1 MKHEK
6 YLCLQREIN
15 PALADV
21 ERYHPG
27 TGIAR
32 LGSFCVIHVSVY
44 MVDIVLSG
52 SRELIV
58 NQVVHLSA
66 RGNQRDTVSA
76 EMNYPTADWKGKQK
90 VLIARSEAT

>member
-1 MKHEK
+1 M
-6 YLCLQREIN
+6 QREIN

-27 TGIAR
+27 TGIAH

-44 MVDIVLSG
+44 MVDIVLSD

-76 EMNYPTADWKGKQK
+76 EMNYPTADWKGRQK
-90 VLIARSEAT
+90 VLLARSEAT